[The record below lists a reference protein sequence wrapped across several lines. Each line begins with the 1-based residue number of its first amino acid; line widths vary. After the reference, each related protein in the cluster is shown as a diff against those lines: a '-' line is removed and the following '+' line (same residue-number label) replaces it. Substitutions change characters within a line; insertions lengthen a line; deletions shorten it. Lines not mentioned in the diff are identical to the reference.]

1 MKTTHNNLT
10 AADPARIPY
19 VLTGLME
26 VREVATGPAMS
37 SPGLIF
43 DEIKDMG
50 DYSQESFLVITLNTK
65 NKIINKNIISIGL
78 LDSTSVH
85 SREVFKCAIRDN
97 AKSIIL
103 AHNHPSGDPSPS
115 SPDIKLTKRLIDC
128 GRLLDI
134 PVLDHII
141 VGRDKYI
148 SLREDGIVDFC

>member
-10 AADPARIPY
+10 TAGSARIPY

-26 VREVATGPAMS
+26 VREVATGPAMA

-50 DYSQESFLVITLNTK
+50 GYSQEAFLVITLSTK
-65 NKIINKNIISIGL
+65 NKIINKNIITIGL

-85 SREVFKCAIRDN
+85 PREVFKCAIRDN

-115 SPDIKLTKRLIDC
+115 GADITLTKRLIDC
-128 GRLLDI
+128 SRLLGI

-148 SLREDGIVDFC
+148 SLRDDVIVDF

>member
-10 AADPARIPY
+10 AAGSARIPY

-26 VREVATGPAMS
+26 VREVATGPAMA
-37 SPGLIF
+37 SPSLIF

-50 DYSQESFLVITLNTK
+50 GYSQEAFLVITLSTK
-65 NKIINKNIISIGL
+65 NRIINKNIISIGL

-85 SREVFKCAIRDN
+85 PREVFKCAIRDN

-115 SPDIKLTKRLIDC
+115 NPDIKLTKRLIDC
-128 GRLLDI
+128 GQLLDI
-134 PVLDHII
+134 PVLDHLII
-141 VGRDKYI
+141 GRDKYI
-148 SLREDGIVDFC
+148 SLREEGIADFC

>member
-1 MKTTHNNLT
+1 MKTTHNNLM

-26 VREVATGPAMS
+26 VREVATGPAMET
-37 SPGLIF
+37 PGLLY

-50 DYSQESFLVITLNTK
+50 DSSQESFLVITLNTK

-85 SREVFKCAIRDN
+85 PREVFKCAIRDS
-97 AKSIIL
+97 AKSIVL
-103 AHNHPSGDPSPS
+103 AHNHPSGDATPSLQ
-115 SPDIKLTKRLIDC
+115 DIKLTKRLVDA

-134 PVLDHII
+134 PVLDHLII
-141 VGRDKYI
+141 GRDNYI
-148 SLREDGIVDFC
+148 ALRDDGIVDFC